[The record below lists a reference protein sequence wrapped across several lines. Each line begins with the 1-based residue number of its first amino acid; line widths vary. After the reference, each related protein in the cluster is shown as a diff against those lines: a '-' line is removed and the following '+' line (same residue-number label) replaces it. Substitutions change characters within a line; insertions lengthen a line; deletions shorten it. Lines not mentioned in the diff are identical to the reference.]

1 MASSEET
8 LRSPATCRPSRSVI
22 TRSSGESIP
31 LFMHV
36 GVVRMRPSP
45 RRTERLPS
53 QATIKL
59 RSYIQRPATHI
70 SRACWA
76 SLFAWPGKSES
87 GVKVGLLPGAEIS
100 RTVSFKSLQAHPV
113 GTYEMAP
120 PAPCLACAQRTYYKS
135 RRESSALLPFF
146 AWPGHAWR
154 FSGADPARQAEQ
166 SSKAL
171 GVNPAQLE
179 RRGYAV
185 DRQHVSRDTVI
196 DLVQF
201 CVAHHF
207 VEGILHDV
215 HQALVDLALPPEES
229 LAVLHPL
236 EITHGHAAGV
246 AQNVGYREDPFRI
259 NDRIG
264 LPGGRAVRAF
274 TEDFRLHLVCISLGD
289 LVLNGGGDGDVA
301 RLEEYVP
308 RGHFRSAVGKTLQLL
323 FLRVNPVD
331 HFGYVESLLVVQPA
345 ADIRETDDFV
355 AGFLHEV
362 GGHRA
367 DISETL
373 HHHAASLSFDA
384 DLGERLVTADHH
396 SASRGFASPPGTA
409 ELNRLPGYHRRG
421 GLPDVHRI
429 GVHHPSHGLFAGA
442 HVRCGNVALRSQ
454 PIRQFRGVASRQA
467 FHFSAR

>member
-8 LRSPATCRPSRSVI
+8 LRSPATCWPSRSVI

-45 RRTERLPS
+45 RRTDRFPS
-53 QATIKL
+53 QATMKP
-59 RSYIQRPATHI
+59 RSYIQRPARHM
-70 SRACWA
+70 SRACCE
-76 SLFAWPGKSES
+76 SLFAWRGKSES
-87 GVKVGLLPGAEIS
+87 GVKGGLLPGAANS
-100 RTVSFKSLQAHPV
+100 RTVSVKSHRAHPV

-120 PAPCLACAQRTYYKS
+120 PAP
-135 RRESSALLPFF
+135 
-146 AWPGHAWR
+146 WAWR
-154 FSGADPARQAEQ
+154 ERKERITKLGWNLVPFRLFLQGR
-166 SSKAL
+166 KTL
-171 GVNPAQLE
+171 GVNAAQPE
-179 RRGYAV
+179 RRGYAI
-185 DRQHVSRDTVI
+185 DRQHVSRDAVI

-201 CVAHHF
+201 RVAHHF
-207 VEGILHDV
+207 VEGILHNV
-215 HQALVDLALPPEES
+215 HQAVVHLALPPEES

-259 NDRIG
+259 DDRIG

-274 TEDFRLHLVCISLGD
+274 TEDFRLHLVCIFLGD

-331 HFGYVESLLVVQPA
+331 HFGYVESLLVVQPP

-373 HHHAASLSFDA
+373 HHHAASLPFDA

-409 ELNRLPGYHRRG
+409 ELNGLPGYHRRG
-421 GLPDVHRI
+421 GLSDVHRI
-429 GVHHPSHGLFAGA
+429 GVHHPSHSLFAGA

-454 PIRQFRGVASRQA
+454 PVRQFRGIASRQA

>member
-100 RTVSFKSLQAHPV
+100 RTVSFKSLR
-113 GTYEMAP
+113 
-120 PAPCLACAQRTYYKS
+120 RTPWGPTKWP
-135 RRESSALLPFF
+135 RQLP
-146 AWPGHAWR
+146 AWR
-154 FSGADPARQAEQ
+154 ERKERITKLGGNLVPFCPSLPGPAMHGASPELIPARQAEQ

-185 DRQHVSRDTVI
+185 DRQHVSRDTV
-196 DLVQF
+196 
-201 CVAHHF
+201 
-207 VEGILHDV
+207 
-215 HQALVDLALPPEES
+215 VDLALPPEES

-259 NDRIG
+259 DDRIG

-355 AGFLHEV
+355 
-362 GGHRA
+362 
-367 DISETL
+367 
-373 HHHAASLSFDA
+373 
-384 DLGERLVTADHH
+384 
-396 SASRGFASPPGTA
+396 
-409 ELNRLPGYHRRG
+409 
-421 GLPDVHRI
+421 
-429 GVHHPSHGLFAGA
+429 
-442 HVRCGNVALRSQ
+442 
-454 PIRQFRGVASRQA
+454 
-467 FHFSAR
+467 